1 MVATIGASSLRAATL
16 ANMEAS
22 WRGPALALAAAAL
35 VLTGCYSFSQPAYEP
50 GDQRDVLQAVTRR
63 GIVVSEPMPGRSA
76 CSDPELVGNVL
87 HLTARLPDEPDA
99 RDVYIHSY
107 RERSWEDSVDEV
119 DACQAEYAAA
129 HPGSTVTR
137 LDIPTFRVFGADW
150 SPALARELRAAF
162 EEAARA
168 G

>member
-1 MVATIGASSLRAATL
+1 VGRAQGASVI
-16 ANMEAS
+16 
-22 WRGPALALAAAAL
+22 ALAAAGL
-35 VLTGCYSFSQPAYEP
+35 VIGGCYSFSQPSYDP
-50 GDQRDVLQAVTRR
+50 GNQRDVLRSITRR
-63 GIVVSEPMPGRSA
+63 GLVVSEPLSGQSA
-76 CSDPELVGNVL
+76 CAGPELVGNVVY
-87 HLTARLPDEPDA
+87 LTARLPGEAESGA

-107 RERSWEDSVDEV
+107 RERSWEGSVAEV

-129 HPGSTVTR
+129 HPGSVVTR

-150 SPALARELRAAF
+150 SPELERELRAAL

>member
-1 MVATIGASSLRAATL
+1 VGRERAA
-16 ANMEAS
+16 S
-22 WRGPALALAAAAL
+22 VIALAVASL
-35 VLTGCYSFSQPAYEP
+35 VVAGCYSFSQPSYDP
-50 GDQRDVLQAVTRR
+50 GDPRDVLRSITRR
-63 GIVVSEPMPGRSA
+63 GLVVSEPLSGQSA
-76 CSDPELVGNVL
+76 CPGPDLVGNVVY
-87 HLTARLPDEPDA
+87 LTARLPGEAEAEA

-107 RERSWEDSVDEV
+107 RERSWEASVSEV

-129 HPGSTVTR
+129 HPGSVITR

-150 SPALARELRAAF
+150 PPELERELRAAF